1 MVILND
7 SNDSKFSFRW
17 NAALSILW
25 NKVVGNVQLAR
36 SNQKTQKDWNVD
48 TKKDDDYVARIDL
61 LNIKN
66 L

>member
-1 MVILND
+1 MTVMTANLVLGEMQ
-7 SNDSKFSFRW
+7 
-17 NAALSILW
+17 ALSILW

-36 SNQKTQKDWNVD
+36 SNQKTQKDWNAD

>member
-1 MVILND
+1 MTILND

-17 NAALSILW
+17 NAELSILW

-36 SNQKTQKDWNVD
+36 SNQKTQKDWNAD